1 MSQSLCF
8 LRNWMWL
15 QAAALEPARTWPGES
30 AAPELLDDGSSG
42 PASYGQRAA
51 ALLDSTSA
59 LQPASSGAQH
69 ASNDVR
75 PALPCFGV
83 IFCAAHFSK
92 QSAYT
97 SAICWQTCATSSTAG
112 KSRTCL
118 RCTCNCQSSHSIC
131 KCFLSQVLQQQ
142 TASQQAAWQ
151 GVPPLCMCSFHRDR
165 QGCRTS
171 CGGWLQAV
179 EELPGASSRCTAAG
193 PQLSPQPEQGSRPA
207 GSHAAAACRAPS
219 LPLPAALQV
228 EAPPAAAGRGS
239 ARRASATL
247 LDVEFPDEPMLRQR
261 VDPVT

>member
-8 LRNWMWL
+8 QLNWRWL
-15 QAAALEPARTWPGES
+15 QAAVLEPARTWPGKS
-30 AAPELLDDGSSG
+30 AAPELLDDGSGG

-51 ALLDSTSA
+51 ALLDGTSA

-75 PALPCFGV
+75 RALPCSCA
-83 IFCAAHFSK
+83 ILCAAHFSK
-92 QSAYT
+92 ESAYT
-97 SAICWQTCATSSTAG
+97 SAICWPTCATLTTAG

-118 RCTCNCQSSHSIC
+118 RCSCNCQISHSIC
-131 KCFLSQVLQQQ
+131 KCILCQDLQQQ

-151 GVPPLCMCSFHRDR
+151 GVPPLCMCPFQRKP

-179 EELPGASSRCTAAG
+179 EEPPGASSRCAAAG
-193 PQLSPQPEQGSRPA
+193 PQNLPQQEQGSRPA

-219 LPLPAALQV
+219 LPSPAALQV

-247 LDVEFPDEPMLRQR
+247 LDVEFPDEPTLRQR